1 MHQLVRIMWRFS
13 LAFIFFELPTFL
25 KLLRKSILKEAA
37 RKSCS
42 QIMLWITFL
51 SLIRS
56 RLGQIWVPLLR
67 FSCKSMFSCKPEKV
81 KIHFFEGHL
90 RVSVRSLFFPFF
102 LGLFMTVFITGVLIF
117 DSMLIL
123 TIFPVNLLKES
134 ASLGSNKSI
143 RL

>member
-25 KLLRKSILKEAA
+25 KLLFKSILKEAA
-37 RKSCS
+37 RKTCS

-56 RLGQIWVPLLR
+56 WLGQIWVPLLR
-67 FSCKSMFSCKPEKV
+67 FSCKSMFSCKPEKA

-90 RVSVRSLFFPFF
+90 RVAVRSLFFQFF
-102 LGLFMTVFITGVLIF
+102 LGLA
-117 DSMLIL
+117 
-123 TIFPVNLLKES
+123 PVHYFLHYGS
-134 ASLGSNKSI
+134 AHFLFHISCNPAKRI
-143 RL
+143 CFT